1 MSNETTLTTAN
12 DLVYAA
18 LINESVIDYA
28 RASIVV
34 ASLVRQFSLEGRP
47 GRVLDV
53 PVWGALSASG
63 VNEGTDLSNTALA
76 TDKVTLTAGEVG
88 VMITVTDLLAE
99 SDILANLD
107 EYARQ
112 LGLAVADKVDSDLC
126 VLFAALN
133 GGSAVGTSGSDMTD
147 DNFLE
152 ALYTLEAANAP
163 KPYHCVLHP
172 RQWADLREDIVAA
185 TGSPYSASA
194 AQEIVNSG
202 FTGVLFGV
210 NVYQASNVPTAN
222 TGADRAGAMFS
233 AEALGLVTKWPART
247 ELERDGSLRATEVV
261 VTACYGVG
269 ELVDGFGVPIV
280 TDA

>member
-28 RASIVV
+28 RASIIV
-34 ASLVRQFSLEGRP
+34 APLVKQFSLEGRP

-53 PVWGALSASG
+53 PVWGDLSASG
-63 VNEGTDLSNTALA
+63 VNEGTDLSNTALS
-76 TDKVTLTAGEVG
+76 TDKVTLTASEVG

-126 VLFAALN
+126 ALLAALN
-133 GGSAVGTSGSDMTD
+133 GGSAVGSTGVNMTD

-172 RQWADLREDIVAA
+172 RQWADLRADIVGA
-185 TGSPYSASA
+185 TGTPYSASA

-202 FTGVLFGV
+202 FAGVLFGV
-210 NVYQASNVPTAN
+210 NVYQTSNVPTAN
-222 TGADRAGAMFS
+222 TDADRAGAMFS
-233 AEALGLVTKWPART
+233 SEALALVTKWPGRT
-247 ELERDGSLRATEVV
+247 ELQRDASLRATEIV

>member
-1 MSNETTLTTAN
+1 MANETTLTSAN
-12 DLVYAA
+12 DLTYAA

-28 RASIVV
+28 RASIVI
-34 ASLVRQFSLEGRP
+34 APLVRQFSLEGRA

-53 PVWGALSASG
+53 PVWGSVSAG
-63 VNEGTDLSNTALA
+63 AVNEGTDLSNSALS

-107 EYARQ
+107 EYAQQ
-112 LGLAVADKVDSDLC
+112 LGLAVADKIDADLAA
-126 VLFAALN
+126 LFAALN
-133 GGSAVGTSGSDMTD
+133 SAGAVGSTGVNLTD

-152 ALYTLEAANAP
+152 ALYTLEAADAP
-163 KPYHCVLHP
+163 KPYHCMLHP
-172 RQWADLREDIVAA
+172 RQWVDLRADIVTS
-185 TGSPYSASA
+185 TGVPYGASA

-202 FTGVLFGV
+202 FAGVLFGV
-210 NVYQASNVPTAN
+210 NVYQTTNVPTAN

-233 AEALGLVTKWPART
+233 SEALGIVTKWPART
-247 ELERDGSLRATEVV
+247 ELQRDASLRATEIV

-269 ELVDGFGVPIV
+269 ELVDAFGVPII

>member
-28 RASIVV
+28 RASVVV

-53 PVWGALSASG
+53 PVWGGLSAAG
-63 VNEGTDLSNTALA
+63 VDEGTDLTNTALA
-76 TDKVTLTAGEVG
+76 TDKVTLTAAEVG

-112 LGLAVADKVDSDLC
+112 LGLAVADKIDSDLC
-126 VLFAALN
+126 ALFSALN
-133 GGSAVGTSGSDMTD
+133 GGTAVGTSGSDMTD

-172 RQWADLREDIVAA
+172 RQWADLRKDIVAA

-210 NVYQASNVPTAN
+210 NVYQTSNVPTAN

-233 AEALGLVTKWPART
+233 SEALGVVTKWPART
-247 ELERDGSLRATEVV
+247 ELERDASLRATEIV